1 MSIFTENK
9 EWFRALEQSKFPL
22 AVYQFKNGKVVTVL
36 TSLGLLSMQRPG
48 YTVEDLI
55 KQYNED
61 MYVNVEPSDAR
72 MLVAKA
78 KQFVGEDEGIYDAI
92 YREKLY
98 GKDTYSVIHS
108 YGYHYFSPDGERYA
122 IIYYNDITSASDMM
136 SLGNKIFGETIADVL
151 SGEKN
156 AYTVVDLETH
166 ELLFINST
174 ALKFWDP
181 VRPFDVGVTLEE
193 FFLKP
198 GTQLE
203 FSVEEVAQRG
213 DVIAA
218 DDKGREYVISGTVT
232 HWLGRQVVVIKA
244 TENNTRFYD
253 ALTGL
258 PNLSYYRARLPKAF
272 QLIKER
278 GEKPSIIYTDVIGM
292 RRYNDMFGFEAG
304 DHLLKT
310 VAESLKAHFPESWVV
325 RAAADHFIVVTGK
338 KDIFKRLSDVNED
351 ARAISNEMTIE
362 ICAGVLTPFDDE
374 KDIAPMVLHD
384 RAKSACEVAEKVG
397 HFKVLLY
404 DHELERDFRLRE
416 YVVANIDKAISEGWI
431 KAYYQPVV
439 RTISQT
445 FCSME
450 ALARWI
456 DPVYGMLNP
465 GAFIDALESS
475 RQIHKLDMAVI
486 EQVCRDMRHRL
497 DDKLDV
503 APVSFNLSRLD
514 FISCDILAYIERT
527 VKKYNIPRD
536 LLHIEITESIMTAD
550 SYIREQVKRFR
561 KAGYEVWMD
570 DFGSGY
576 SSLNVLKDYE
586 FDELK
591 IDMKFISSMSEASRT
606 IVRSVVRMAKDLGVV
621 TLAEGVETKEQFNF
635 LRDIGCQKVQGYYF
649 GKPAPL
655 EETMARMAEINLE
668 LENDI
673 LRKRYAIISRVDF
686 LAKGPMAILVFDGKK
701 FSFIFSNEDF
711 EKEMRSVG
719 LTSSR
724 DFEYQLNDLS
734 LPLHAKFLELEAKS
748 YQFGHLTGR
757 FEENGMYM
765 SFVSEKVYVE
775 GDYHVYSISV
785 NNTNI
790 AVVDNSKTLES
801 GAIRH
806 RVLIA
811 DADYKE
817 RMLLGSM
824 LEDEYDVIY
833 AADGIQALDALRAN
847 AKNLEVGIFDLLMPG
862 MNGFDAIRTFRQEG
876 NAGVSFI
883 MLSDDDSF
891 DKRSVERGAAAFLQK
906 PIPSADVVK
915 AYVKNAIDNFNK
927 LQEAVQRYMEY
938 MPGGVFL
945 FKDDEDEEVVYTN
958 QNLLDLFECET
969 KEEFADLVHGSF
981 KGAIYKEDYEAAK
994 RLIVSQAT
1002 GEKDLDYV
1010 FYRIKTKSGKLINV
1024 QHWGRRVDDPQY
1036 GPVFV
1041 ALLFTDSSALMEM
1054 RSHRSAFDHFMN
1066 AGMASGKKTWD
1077 PDYKSYLYWNLTKNS
1092 TLIKE
1097 KNNYYIPKELIKKY
1111 TFETHRA
1118 LLSTMIDNEKDLRKI
1133 KDITREFLLQSFAEG
1148 REVLPF
1154 TISYHVDN
1162 IWFSVRAKL
1171 AMMENPDTGDVYLRI
1186 QNENDTKSVAYER
1199 LVDAALS
1206 TFYRALLY
1214 VNVAEDAL
1222 LYAECENGR
1231 VKKKEMKFSEFF
1243 AEIGPRLGV
1252 EADIKTWMKFVESRC
1267 GENGSSSFVYHFDD
1281 GLEKRVDIKRLYKNG
1296 QIYLAV
1302 VSNRRNEST
1311 DEVLTVDGF
1320 MSEDK

>member
-1 MSIFTENK
+1 MGFFTENK
-9 EWFRALEQSKFPL
+9 EWLRALEQSKLPI
-22 AVYQFKNGKVVTVL
+22 AVYQFKDGKVVTVL
-36 TSLGLLSMQRPG
+36 VSFGLISMQRPG
-48 YTVEDLI
+48 CTKEDLL

-61 MYVNVEPSDAR
+61 MYVNVHPSDAR

-78 KQFVGEDEGIYDAI
+78 KQFIGEDGGVYDAI

-98 GKDTYSVIHS
+98 GKDTYSVVHS
-108 YGYHYFSPDGERYA
+108 SGYHYFAPDGERFA
-122 IIYYNDITSASDMM
+122 IIYYDDISGASDMM
-136 SLGNKIFGETIADVL
+136 SLGNKIFGETIADIL

-156 AYTVVDLETH
+156 AYNVVDLETH
-166 ELLFINST
+166 ELLFVNGT
-174 ALKFWDP
+174 ALKFWGP

-203 FSVEEVAQRG
+203 FSVEEVAEKG

-218 DDKGREYVISGTVT
+218 DDTGREYVISGTVT
-232 HWLGRQVVVIKA
+232 TWMGRKVVVIKA
-244 TENNTRFYD
+244 TEDNTRFYD

-258 PNLSYYRARLPKAF
+258 PNLSYYRVRLPKAY
-272 QLIKER
+272 QIIKER
-278 GEKPSIIYTDVIGM
+278 GERPSIIYTDVIGM

-304 DHLLKT
+304 DNLLKT
-310 VAESLKAHFPESWVV
+310 VAASFKKNFPDSWVF

-338 KDIFKRLSDVNED
+338 KDLFKRLSDVNED

-362 ICAGVLTPFDDE
+362 ICAGVLTPYDDE
-374 KDIAPMVLHD
+374 KEVIPMVLQD
-384 RAKSACEVAEKVG
+384 RAKSACEVAEKAG

-404 DHELERDFRLRE
+404 DHELERDVRLRE
-416 YVVANIDKAISEGWI
+416 YVIANIDKAISEGWI
-431 KAYYQPVV
+431 KPYYQPVV
-439 RTISQT
+439 RTISET
-445 FCSME
+445 FCGME
-450 ALARWI
+450 ALARWV

-475 RQIHKLDMAVI
+475 RQIHKLDMAII

-497 DDKLDV
+497 DDHLEV

-527 VKKYNIPRD
+527 VKKYRIPRE

-550 SYIREQVKRFR
+550 SYIRDQVKRFR
-561 KAGYEVWMD
+561 KTGYEVWMD

-591 IDMKFISSMSEASRT
+591 IDMKFISSMSETSRT
-606 IVRSVVRMAKDLGVV
+606 IVRSVVRMAKELGVV
-621 TLAEGVETKEQFNF
+621 TLAEGVETKEQFSF

-655 EETMARMAEINLE
+655 EETMAKMEEIKLE
-668 LENDI
+668 LENDVW
-673 LRKRYAIISRVDF
+673 RNRYSIISRVDF
-686 LAKGPMAILVFDGKK
+686 LAKGPMAVLIYDGKK
-701 FSFIFSNEDF
+701 FSFIYSNEAF
-711 EKEMRSVG
+711 EKELKSVG
-719 LTSSR
+719 LSGSR
-724 DFEYQLNDLS
+724 DFEHQLNDVN
-734 LPLHAKFLELEAKS
+734 LPLHGKFLEFEAKM
-748 YQFGHLTGR
+748 FEAGHLTGR
-757 FEENGMYM
+757 FEERGAYM
-765 SFVSEKVYVE
+765 AIISEKIYSD
-775 GDYHVYSISV
+775 GDYHAYSVSIT
-785 NNTNI
+785 NTNV
-790 AVVDNSKTLES
+790 AVIDKHEAEHKGV
-801 GAIRH
+801 RR

-811 DADYKE
+811 DADHQE

-824 LEDEYDVIY
+824 LEDDYDVIY

-847 AKNLEVGIFDLLMPG
+847 ADNLDVGIFDLLMPG
-862 MNGFDAIRTFRQEG
+862 MNGFEAIRTFRQEG
-876 NAGVSFI
+876 HAGTSFI
-883 MLSDDDSF
+883 MLSDDEVF
-891 DKRSVERGAAAFLQK
+891 EKRSVELGAAMFLQK
-906 PIPSADVVK
+906 PIPSAGVLK
-915 AYVKNAIDNFNK
+915 AIVKNAIDGFRQ

-938 MPGGVFL
+938 MPGGVLL
-945 FKDDEDEEVVYTN
+945 FKDDEDEEIVYTN
-958 QNLLDLFECET
+958 QHLLDLFECET
-969 KEEFADLVHGSF
+969 KEEFSDLVHGSF
-981 KGAIYKEDYEAAK
+981 SGAVYEEDYKAVR
-994 RLIVSQAT
+994 RLITAQAS
-1002 GEKDLDYV
+1002 GEEELDYV

-1036 GPVFV
+1036 GTVFV
-1041 ALLFTDSSALMEM
+1041 ALLFTDTSALMEM
-1054 RSHRSAFDHFMN
+1054 RAHRSAFDHFMN
-1066 AGMASGKKTWD
+1066 AGVASGKKAYD

-1092 TLIKE
+1092 TLIKDE
-1097 KNNYYIPKELIKKY
+1097 NNYFIPEAMRDNY
-1111 TFETHRA
+1111 TLDSHRM
-1118 LLSTMIDNEKDLRKI
+1118 LLSTMMETEKDLRKL
-1133 KDITREFLLQSFAEG
+1133 KDITREFLLQAFAEG
-1148 REVLPF
+1148 REILPF
-1154 TISYHVDN
+1154 TISYHVGDV
-1162 IWFSVRAKL
+1162 WFSVRAKL

-1243 AEIGPRLGV
+1243 ADYGPRLGIDV
-1252 EADIKTWMKFVESRC
+1252 DIKTWMKFVESRC

-1302 VSNRRNEST
+1302 VSNRKNESA
-1311 DEVLTVDGF
+1311 DKDLTVDGF
-1320 MSEDK
+1320 MSDVK